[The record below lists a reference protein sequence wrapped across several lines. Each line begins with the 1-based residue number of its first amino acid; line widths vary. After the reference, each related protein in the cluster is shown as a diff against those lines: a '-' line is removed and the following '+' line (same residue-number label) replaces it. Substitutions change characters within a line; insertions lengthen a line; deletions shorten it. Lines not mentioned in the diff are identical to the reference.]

1 MNNISTAESMLHSL
15 HDNGI
20 RLTRTRALIIK
31 ALCKYNGHFT
41 ADELYLR
48 LSKSPYPVSR
58 ATIYR
63 NLRIMAE
70 QGLISVISV
79 GKDLKKRFSKKTDS
93 HSYLVCRMCGEVKEV
108 KLNPETVKEE
118 LQDMTDYELL
128 PSQVSIVGLCPKC
141 SKAITDDKGNK

>member
-15 HDNGI
+15 HERGM

-31 ALCKYNGHFT
+31 ALCKSKGHFT

-58 ATIYR
+58 ATVYR
-63 NLRIMAE
+63 NLRLMAK
-70 QGLISVISV
+70 QGLISAITV
-79 GKDLKKRFSKKTDS
+79 GKGLKRRFSKKTGA

-108 KLNPETVKEE
+108 HLDTEAFKKQ
-118 LQDMTDYELL
+118 LQEMTDYELL
-128 PSQVSIVGLCPKC
+128 TSQVAIVGLCPKC
-141 SKAITDDKGNK
+141 KEATAQGEKK

>member
-1 MNNISTAESMLHSL
+1 MLHSL

-58 ATIYR
+58 ATVYR
-63 NLRIMAE
+63 NLRLMAK
-70 QGLISVISV
+70 QGFISV
-79 GKDLKKRFSKKTDS
+79 GKDLKRRFSKKTGA
-93 HSYLVCRMCGEVKEV
+93 HSYLVCRMCGEAKEV
-108 KLNPETVKEE
+108 HLDTEIYKKE
-118 LQDMTDYELL
+118 LQEMTDYELL

-141 SKAITDDKGNK
+141 SKAITDAKGNK